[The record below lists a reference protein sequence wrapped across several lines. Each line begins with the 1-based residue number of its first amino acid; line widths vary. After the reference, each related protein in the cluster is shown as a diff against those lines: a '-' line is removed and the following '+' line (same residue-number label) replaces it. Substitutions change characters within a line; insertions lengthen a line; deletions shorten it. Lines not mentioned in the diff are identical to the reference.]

1 MGRIEVIVEPVKV
14 MYVEAEGGL
23 SGIRQSW
30 SKLESKVP
38 NLKGRKFYGTYN
50 FADKVY
56 RACVAINSENEP
68 EALNLQTCTIPGGRY
83 LREKVSG
90 WSSRPEIMGET
101 FESMAQECDP
111 DPTRPSIEFY
121 RSQNEVI
128 LLLPILVRDGMGNF
142 KRTL

>member
-1 MGRIEVIVEPVKV
+1 MGRIEVTLESVKV

-30 SKLESKVP
+30 SKLESKLP
-38 NLKGRKFYGTYN
+38 KLKGRKFYGTYN

-56 RACVAINSENEP
+56 RACVAINSEEEP
-68 EALNLQTCTIPGGRY
+68 EALNLQTGTIPGGKY
-83 LREKVSG
+83 LREKISG

-101 FESMAQECDP
+101 FELMAQERDP
-111 DPTRPSIEFY
+111 DPARPSIEFY

-128 LLLPILVRDGMGNF
+128 LLLPILLRNGMGSV